1 MDLNY
6 LYKRYGV
13 SIQLAENAGCGCSRI
28 AHQKLAEGYAA
39 QIAEVKLHGTPEA
52 VL

>member
-13 SIQLAENAGCGCSRI
+13 SIDMAENARCDCSRI
-28 AHQKLAEGYAA
+28 AHQKLAEGYAV
-39 QIAEVKLHGTPEA
+39 QIAEARLRGTPEA

>member
-13 SIQLAENAGCGCSRI
+13 SIQMAEDASCGCSRI
-28 AHQKLAEGYAA
+28 AHQKLAEGYAVR
-39 QIAEVKLHGTPEA
+39 IAEAKPYGTPEA
-52 VL
+52 AL

>member
-13 SIQLAENAGCGCSRI
+13 SIQMAENAGCGCSRI
-28 AHQKLAEGYAA
+28 AHQKLADGYAVR
-39 QIAEVKLHGTPEA
+39 IAEAKLYGTPEA
-52 VL
+52 VV